1 MLDMPCAST
10 GISSLQKKVSDGCCD
25 DSRGQ
30 PVNINLLYKAAV
42 SLCVC
47 GCVCV
52 CVCVCVCL
60 CVCVPPP
67 SFFDTTV
74 GKDTK
79 FVTHIRIDTGLI
91 LIFVYIKNT
100 LTNCIH
106 TDATKVISLESLFL
120 RACIKYKG
128 VHTHTRTHARTHT
141 HRYMIYTFISLIVLS
156 RLNTL
161 FHVW

>member
-1 MLDMPCAST
+1 M
-10 GISSLQKKVSDGCCD
+10 
-25 DSRGQ
+25 
-30 PVNINLLYKAAV
+30 
-42 SLCVC
+42 CVF
-47 GCVCV
+47 
-52 CVCVCVCL
+52 VCL

-67 SFFDTTV
+67 SFFVTTV

-106 TDATKVISLESLFL
+106 TYATKVISLESLFL

-128 VHTHTRTHARTHT
+128 VHTHTRTHARTHART
-141 HRYMIYTFISLIVLS
+141 HTHTHTHTQIYDIYIHIIDCAITFEHAVSCMVIMECNIIKSETS
-156 RLNTL
+156 HN
-161 FHVW
+161 HVATFSI

>member
-1 MLDMPCAST
+1 M
-10 GISSLQKKVSDGCCD
+10 
-25 DSRGQ
+25 
-30 PVNINLLYKAAV
+30 
-42 SLCVC
+42 
-47 GCVCV
+47 
-52 CVCVCVCL
+52 CL
-60 CVCVPPP
+60 CTPPP

-79 FVTHIRIDTGLI
+79 FVTHIRIDMGLI

-128 VHTHTRTHARTHT
+128 VHTHTHARTHARTHT
-141 HRYMIYTFISLIVLS
+141 HTHTHIHTHTHTQIYDIYIHIIDCAIMFEHAVSCMVIMERNIINQKPVTIMWQRFLFRGIS
-156 RLNTL
+156 
-161 FHVW
+161 

>member
-1 MLDMPCAST
+1 M
-10 GISSLQKKVSDGCCD
+10 
-25 DSRGQ
+25 
-30 PVNINLLYKAAV
+30 
-42 SLCVC
+42 
-47 GCVCV
+47 

-60 CVCVPPP
+60 CVCLCPPPP

-141 HRYMIYTFISLIVLS
+141 HTHTQIYDIYIHIIDCAITFEHAVSCMVIMERNIINQKPVTIMWQRFLFRGIS
-156 RLNTL
+156 
-161 FHVW
+161 

>member
-47 GCVCV
+47 V

-60 CVCVPPP
+60 CVCVCVCVFVCVFVSPPP
-67 SFFDTTV
+67 LFSTRPSERTPNLS
-74 GKDTK
+74 
-79 FVTHIRIDTGLI
+79 HIFG
-91 LIFVYIKNT
+91 
-100 LTNCIH
+100 
-106 TDATKVISLESLFL
+106 
-120 RACIKYKG
+120 
-128 VHTHTRTHARTHT
+128 
-141 HRYMIYTFISLIVLS
+141 
-156 RLNTL
+156 
-161 FHVW
+161 

>member
-1 MLDMPCAST
+1 M
-10 GISSLQKKVSDGCCD
+10 
-25 DSRGQ
+25 
-30 PVNINLLYKAAV
+30 
-42 SLCVC
+42 
-47 GCVCV
+47 
-52 CVCVCVCL
+52 CVCL

-128 VHTHTRTHARTHT
+128 VHTHTRTHTHT
-141 HRYMIYTFISLIVLS
+141 QIYDIYIHIIDCAITFEHAVSCMVIMERNIINQKPVTIMWQRFLFRGIS
-156 RLNTL
+156 
-161 FHVW
+161 